1 MSLRRI
7 GRECAVQFL
16 YQHVPIPAKG
26 QPVQEV
32 KDVEAALALFW
43 PLREITDPTKAF
55 GEELIR
61 GVLAHLPAIDE
72 KVRAYTE
79 NWDMDRIAAV
89 DLAVI
94 RLGAYEMLFRDD
106 IPPVVSINEAIEIAK
121 RFSSEE
127 SGRFV
132 NGILDRVR
140 KDLLRPARQA
150 AGGSNP

>member
-16 YQHVPIPAKG
+16 YQYNIDEAKNL
-26 QPVQEV
+26 
-32 KDVEAALALFW
+32 DEALGFFW
-43 PLREITDPTKAF
+43 PLREITDQTRDFADVMIK
-55 GEELIR
+55 GTLS
-61 GVLAHLPAIDE
+61 HLPAIDE
-72 KVRAYTE
+72 KIKAYAE
-79 NWDMDRIAAV
+79 NWDFNRIASV
-89 DLAVI
+89 DLAII
-94 RLGAYEMLFRDD
+94 RLAVYELLFRDD

-140 KDLLRPARQA
+140 KDLLRPARHA
-150 AGGSNP
+150 AGGA

>member
-16 YQHVPIPAKG
+16 YQHHVDAGTSHEK
-26 QPVQEV
+26 
-32 KDVEAALALFW
+32 ALELFW
-43 PLREITDPTKAF
+43 SLREVEGPTREFA
-55 GEELIR
+55 ETIIR
-61 GVLAHLPAIDE
+61 GVYANLPKVDE
-72 KVRAYTE
+72 KIKAYAE
-79 NWDMDRIAAV
+79 NWDFERIAAV
-89 DLAVI
+89 DLAILRVA
-94 RLGAYEMLFRDD
+94 GYEMLCRDD

-140 KDLLRPARQA
+140 KDLLRPARHA
-150 AGGSNP
+150 AGGS

>member
-1 MSLRRI
+1 MSARRI

-16 YQHVPIPAKG
+16 YQHLPSKG
-26 QPVQEV
+26 QNLE
-32 KDVEAALALFW
+32 EALSLFW
-43 PLREITDPTKAF
+43 PLREITEPVRSF

-61 GVLAHLPAIDE
+61 GVLVNLPAIDE
-72 KVRAYTE
+72 KVKAYTE

-94 RLGAYEMLFRDD
+94 RLGVYEMLFRDD

-150 AGGSNP
+150 AGGGPAA

>member
-1 MSLRRI
+1 MSARRI

-16 YQHVPIPAKG
+16 YQHLPAKG
-26 QPVQEV
+26 QNLE
-32 KDVEAALALFW
+32 EALALFW
-43 PLREITDPTKAF
+43 PLREITEPVRLF

-61 GVLAHLPAIDE
+61 GVLVNLPAIDE
-72 KVRAYTE
+72 KVKAYTE

-94 RLGAYEMLFRDD
+94 RLGVYEMLFRDD

-150 AGGSNP
+150 AGGGPTA